1 LTPPGFYHPEP
12 LEGWFTRRM
21 PRLIAVLAAL
31 VLVGCETDGSSPPG
45 GGSLLPESRVEL
57 PEYDVAQ
64 FRALIEELHGTPV
77 VVNFWGS
84 WCPPCRVEAPELAE
98 ASKEYEGRVQFL
110 GVDILDNRQTARD
123 FILAADW
130 QYPSV
135 FDPEGEIRDG
145 LGYVGQPITLIYD
158 RDGTLAF
165 EWNGVITLDLLDR
178 ELRQIV

>member
-1 LTPPGFYHPEP
+1 MNRPI
-12 LEGWFTRRM
+12 
-21 PRLIAVLAAL
+21 IAGALAAL
-31 VLVGCETDGSSPPG
+31 LLAGCGTDASSPPDQ
-45 GGSLLPESRVEL
+45 GSLLPESRMEL
-57 PEYDVAQ
+57 PEYDVTK
-64 FRALIEELHGTPV
+64 FRALIEELRGTPV

-84 WCPPCRVEAPELAE
+84 WCPPCRAEAPDLAE
-98 ASKEYEGRVQFL
+98 ASREYRGRVQFL
-110 GVDILDNRQTARD
+110 GVDILDNRQAARD

-165 EWNGVITLDLLDR
+165 EWNGVVTLDLLHR
-178 ELRQIV
+178 ELRELV

>member
-1 LTPPGFYHPEP
+1 M
-12 LEGWFTRRM
+12 RRA
-21 PRLIAVLAAL
+21 LILILVVLA
-31 VLVGCETDGSSPPG
+31 GCAGPDRPPSGS
-45 GGSLLPESRVEL
+45 GGSLLPESRVSL
-57 PEYDVAQ
+57 PEYDLET
-64 FRALIEELHGTPV
+64 FRRLIEELRGTPV

-98 ASKEYEGRVQFL
+98 AAKRYEGRVQFI
-110 GVDILDNRQTARD
+110 GVDILDNRLAARD
-123 FILAADW
+123 FILASDW

-165 EWNGVITLDLLDR
+165 EWNGIVSLDLLSR
-178 ELRQIV
+178 ELRKVL